1 MKYYFAQFLPNEDGT
16 YSVSFPDLPGCD
28 TFGDNLSDAIASA
41 EECLLSYVKA
51 EEKQGGELPE
61 PSPMKEAKRLA
72 EKNCEELE
80 IEITDGTFYQA
91 IPVRITSE
99 KPVQIA
105 VSILP
110 SLLREIDESAKPNG
124 YTRSG
129 FLAAAAKR
137 YLEEIAG

>member
-16 YSVSFPDLPGCD
+16 YSVDFPDLPGCS
-28 TFGDNLSDAIASA
+28 TFGDDLSDAIASA
-41 EECLLSYVKA
+41 EECLVSYVNA
-51 EEKQGGELPE
+51 EEKQGVKLPE
-61 PSPMKEAKRLA
+61 PSPMNEARHLA
-72 EKNCEELE
+72 EKNCEELG
-80 IEITDGTFYQA
+80 IAISDGTFYQA
-91 IPVRITSE
+91 VPVRITNE

-137 YLEEIAG
+137 YLSEIAG